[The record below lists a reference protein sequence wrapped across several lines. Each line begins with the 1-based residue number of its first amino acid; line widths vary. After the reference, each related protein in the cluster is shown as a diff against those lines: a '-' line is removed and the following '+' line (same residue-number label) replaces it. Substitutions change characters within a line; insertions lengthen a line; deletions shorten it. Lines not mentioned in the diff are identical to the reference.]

1 MNLATLIVFLIL
13 AAMVAAAVRIIIKDK
28 KSGKGCSGCSGGCGG
43 SCGCCHMDSDQDR
56 IKSIAENKN

>member
-28 KSGKGCSGCSGGCGG
+28 KSGKGCSGCSGECGG
-43 SCGCCHMDSDQDR
+43 SCGCRRVESDLDR
-56 IKSIAENKN
+56 KNITEK